1 MTYFSV
7 LFVFSVIYNLLLSF
21 LQGFFISNTMS
32 SSFSLSSFFLLTFSF
47 HLCIEIHHFS
57 HMLVTFPI
65 RIFNKFFL
73 VILECLFDGPT
84 SEPYLF
90 LFLFTTSSLDSGFL
104 FPLLLFCMFHVR
116 YDKTLEVEV
125 NSIYVQKR

>member
-1 MTYFSV
+1 MA
-7 LFVFSVIYNLLLSF
+7 
-21 LQGFFISNTMS
+21 
-32 SSFSLSSFFLLTFSF
+32 
-47 HLCIEIHHFS
+47 
-57 HMLVTFPI
+57 PI
-65 RIFNKFFL
+65 
-73 VILECLFDGPT
+73 

-90 LFLFTTSSLDSGFL
+90 LFLFTTSSLDSGLL